1 MSRFDYA
8 YGMDSMY
15 SKMSIE
21 TQGDFTLL
29 HTGWNDDLGEV
40 ITLRGVQMA

>member
-1 MSRFDYA
+1 MSRFDYV
-8 YGMDSMY
+8 YGMDSTY

-21 TQGDFTLL
+21 TQGDITLL

-40 ITLRGVQMA
+40 ITLRGVRMA